1 MAAQFGLRARHVEQR
16 GAPGNID
23 EQVEIAAGAIRAVA
37 NRTEDAHI
45 RRAKAGGDGENGIA
59 MAAQGFGGFHGGK
72 YNIVPG
78 GGEPVGAMTGQILTL
93 PEAARLL
100 RLSERTLYELARTR
114 KVPCARIG
122 GKWLFERA
130 LLEAWLRKHTDMGEG
145 GDALRAAPPIVAGS
159 HDPLLEWAVRRSRC
173 GLALKP
179 GGSLDGL
186 DALARNEAVVAGL
199 HVVDPDTGE
208 YNAPAIQAAL
218 PGRDI
223 VAIEWARREQGLIV
237 AAGNPL
243 EVASLADV
251 VKNKLHFVPRQ
262 EQAGSHVLFVHL
274 LSDAGI
280 ALGDVTLADDAAM
293 SESDVAASIVEG
305 KADAGFGIRASAA
318 QAGLGFVKLAVE
330 RFDLVM
336 RRRDWFEPP
345 IQTLLAFA
353 RGDDFVARAARL
365 TGYDLSGLG
374 RIVLNQ

>member
-1 MAAQFGLRARHVEQR
+1 VTL
-16 GAPGNID
+16 
-23 EQVEIAAGAIRAVA
+23 
-37 NRTEDAHI
+37 
-45 RRAKAGGDGENGIA
+45 
-59 MAAQGFGGFHGGK
+59 
-72 YNIVPG
+72 
-78 GGEPVGAMTGQILTL
+78 LTL
-93 PEAARLL
+93 AEAARFL
-100 RLSERTLYELARTR
+100 RLSERSLYELARTR

-130 LLEAWLRKHTDMGEG
+130 LLEAWLRAHTDMG
-145 GDALRAAPPIVAGS
+145 DVALAAPPPILAGS

-186 DALARNEAVVAGL
+186 DALARNEAAVAGL

-208 YNAPAIQAAL
+208 YNVPAIRAAL

-223 VAIEWARREQGLIV
+223 LAIEWAQREQGLIV

-243 EVASLADV
+243 EVKSLADV
-251 VKNKLHFVPRQ
+251 VKHKLHFVPRQ

-274 LSDAGI
+274 LSEAGI
-280 ALGDVTLADDAAM
+280 ALGDVTLAEESAL

-330 RFDLVM
+330 RFDLVL
-336 RRRDWFEPP
+336 RRRDWFEAPMRA
-345 IQTLLAFA
+345 LLDFA
-353 RGDDFVARAARL
+353 RTQEFDARAFRL
-365 TGYDLSGLG
+365 TGYDTSNLG
-374 RIVLNQ
+374 RITLNQ